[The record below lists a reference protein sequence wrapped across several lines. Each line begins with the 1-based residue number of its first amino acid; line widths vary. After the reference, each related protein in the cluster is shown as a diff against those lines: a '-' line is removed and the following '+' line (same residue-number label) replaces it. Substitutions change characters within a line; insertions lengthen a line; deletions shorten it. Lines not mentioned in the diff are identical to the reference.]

1 MIFPPIFMSFFH
13 PLEFLAQSS
22 EGNEE
27 NVDNVLNAVEIVI
40 ALQTLVSNSCPT
52 LSPFRLLGRTGTL
65 PIIRPINSERCNT
78 LCDYKPD
85 QCTANTTLL
94 KVYTIKLS
102 GGCHVFSIVF
112 SPTHNSRVRRF
123 IQFVRLLRCAI
134 QLEDCCQE

>member
-1 MIFPPIFMSFFH
+1 MKKTSTMSSMPWRLLSHFRHLSPIPAPHFH
-13 PLEFLAQSS
+13 
-22 EGNEE
+22 
-27 NVDNVLNAVEIVI
+27 
-40 ALQTLVSNSCPT
+40 
-52 LSPFRLLGRTGTL
+52 PFRLLGRTGTL

-123 IQFVRLLRCAI
+123 IQFVRLLRCAVQARRLLSGVI
-134 QLEDCCQE
+134 ATHWQSLRPAREIVL